1 MATESGGRIAPRE
14 GKNPG
19 LTPEESALV
28 VRIGVFVKMRWLAIA
43 GVLIASL
50 IATQAFHIQF
60 SLVPIYIIC
69 AVMTLYNFLFL
80 YQARHLNAEASGWL
94 PETLIVPLRRL
105 FTIPRATSPLI
116 EKARA
121 TGNIHITVDLA
132 ALTVLLHYTGGIENP
147 FIFYFVFH
155 VILAGILLYYRVAY
169 VIATWAIILVM
180 LLVGLEY
187 YEVIPHVHLE
197 GFASAGLHQQGSYI
211 VSILLALST
220 CLYASAYMVTSISG
234 ELRKRQREVV
244 ALQQKGLT
252 EKTRELEEAS
262 KELTKLEQGRQN
274 LLRFLAIASHDLKAP
289 LSAVQSYIQLMLGGF
304 SGELTDKQRQMLG
317 RSSTRITEQLELIS
331 DLLDISRIEGGQM
344 VKEMEEVSLAQI
356 VQDSVENV
364 RAQAADKNIKLSTRV
379 STSLPKLKASGAR
392 LKQAITN
399 LLVNAVKFTPD
410 NGDVQLRV
418 TEQNGDIYTEV
429 MDTGVGISAEELPK
443 IFDDFY
449 RGVDREKAGAGLGLS
464 IALRVVEAH
473 GGKIWAES
481 PNPEDKQGRGSKF
494 TFTLPGSLAIAEKKQ
509 NRRKPVRSRK
519 AQTGNG

>member
-1 MATESGGRIAPRE
+1 MTTEAGGRTAPRE
-14 GKNPG
+14 RDRPG
-19 LTPEESALV
+19 LTPEESALI

-50 IATQAFHIQF
+50 LATQVFDIRF

-69 AVMTLYNFLFL
+69 AVMTLYNLLFL
-80 YQARHLNAEASGWL
+80 YQSRHLNAEARGWL
-94 PETLIVPLRRL
+94 PDTLVVPLRRL
-105 FTIPRATSPLI
+105 LTIPKATSPLI

-155 VILAGILLYYRVAY
+155 VILAGILLHYRVAY
-169 VIATWAIILVM
+169 LIATWAILLVL

-197 GFASAGLHQQGSYI
+197 GFAAAGLHQQGSH
-211 VSILLALST
+211 ILSVLIALST

-244 ALQQKGLT
+244 TLQQKGLT
-252 EKTRELEEAS
+252 EKTRELEEAG
-262 KELTKLEQGRQN
+262 KELTKLEEGRQH

-304 SGELTDKQRQMLG
+304 SGELTDKQRQMLD

-344 VKEMEEVSLAQI
+344 VKEMEEVSLSQI
-356 VQDSVENV
+356 VKDSVENV
-364 RAQAADKNIKLSTRV
+364 RAMAADKKVKLSIKMPA
-379 STSLPKLKASGAR
+379 SLPKVKASGAR
-392 LKQAITN
+392 LKQVITN
-399 LLVNAVKFTPD
+399 LLGNAVKFTPE
-410 NGDVQLRV
+410 NGAVLFRV
-418 TEQNGDIYTEV
+418 TEQNGNILTEV
-429 MDTGVGISAEELPK
+429 MDTGTGISADDLPK

-449 RGVDREKAGAGLGLS
+449 RGGNKEKTGTGLGLS
-464 IALRVVEAH
+464 IVRRVVEAH
-473 GGKIWAES
+473 GGKVWAES
-481 PNPEDKQGRGSKF
+481 PNPEDKKGRGSKF
-494 TFTLPGSLAIAEKKQ
+494 TFTLPHNLIIAGKKQ
-509 NRRKPVRSRK
+509 NQRGRIRSQK
-519 AQTGNG
+519 T

>member
-1 MATESGGRIAPRE
+1 MTTGSGGRTVPRE
-14 GKNPG
+14 RESPG

-69 AVMTLYNFLFL
+69 AVMTVYNFLFL
-80 YQARHLNAEASGWL
+80 YQARHLNAEISDSL
-94 PETLIVPLRRL
+94 LETLAVPLRRL
-105 FTIPRATSPLI
+105 LIIPRATSPLLAR
-116 EKARA
+116 ARA
-121 TGNIHITVDLA
+121 TGNVHIIVDLA
-132 ALTVLLHYTGGIENP
+132 ALIVLLHYTGGIENP

-155 VILAGILLYYRVAY
+155 VILAGILLHYRVAY
-169 VIATWAIILVM
+169 LVATWAILLVL

-187 YEVIPHVHLE
+187 YEVMPHVHLE
-197 GFASAGLHQQGSYI
+197 GFAAAGLYQQGSYI
-211 VSILLALST
+211 LSVLLALST
-220 CLYASAYMVTSISG
+220 CLYASAYMVTSVSG

-262 KELTKLEQGRQN
+262 EELTTLEEGRQH

-304 SGELTDKQRQMLG
+304 SGELTDKQRQMLE
-317 RSSTRITEQLELIS
+317 RSSIRITEQLELIS
-331 DLLDISRIEGGQM
+331 DLLDISRIEGGQI
-344 VKEMEEVSLAQI
+344 VKEMEEMSLSQ
-356 VQDSVENV
+356 VVDDSVENV
-364 RAQAADKNIKLSTRV
+364 RAMATDKSIKLGTKMPA
-379 STSLPKLKASGAR
+379 SLPKLKASGVR

-399 LLVNAVKFTPD
+399 LLVNAIKFTPE
-410 NGDVQLRV
+410 NGEVLLRI
-418 TEQNGDIYTEV
+418 TEQSGDIYTEV
-429 MDTGVGISAEELPK
+429 LDTGVGISAEELPK

-449 RGVDREKAGAGLGLS
+449 RGVDREKAGSGLGLS
-464 IALRVVEAH
+464 IVKRVVEAH

-481 PNPEDKQGRGSKF
+481 PNPEDKKSRGSKF
-494 TFTLPGSLAIAEKKQ
+494 TFILPKNLAVAGKKQ
-509 NRRKPVRSRK
+509 GRK
-519 AQTGNG
+519 ARLKSQKT

>member
-1 MATESGGRIAPRE
+1 MTTESGGRTVPRE
-14 GKNPG
+14 GNVPG

-50 IATQAFHIQF
+50 LATQVFHIRF
-60 SLVPIYIIC
+60 SLVPTYIIC
-69 AVMTLYNFLFL
+69 VVVTVYNFLFL
-80 YQARHLNAEASGWL
+80 YQAKHLIAEASGSL
-94 PETLIVPLRRL
+94 PETLTVPLRRL
-105 FTIPRATSPLI
+105 LTIPKATSPLI

-121 TGNIHITVDLA
+121 VGNVHIIVDLA

-155 VILAGILLYYRVAY
+155 VILAGILLHYRVAY
-169 VIATWAIILVM
+169 LVATWAILLVL

-197 GFASAGLHQQGSYI
+197 GFAVAGLYQQGSYI
-211 VSILLALST
+211 LSVIVALST
-220 CLYASAYMVTSISG
+220 CLYASAYMVTSVSG

-244 ALQQKGLT
+244 TLQQKGLT

-262 KELTKLEQGRQN
+262 EELNTLEESRQH

-304 SGELTDKQRQMLG
+304 SGELTDKQRQMLE
-317 RSSTRITEQLELIS
+317 RSSIRITEQLELIS
-331 DLLDISRIEGGQM
+331 DLLDISRIEGGQI
-344 VKEMEEVSLAQI
+344 VKEMEEMSL
-356 VQDSVENV
+356 VQVVDDSVENV
-364 RAQAADKNIKLSTRV
+364 RAMATDKNIKLSTRV
-379 STSLPKLKASGAR
+379 PASLPMLKASSVR

-399 LLVNAVKFTPD
+399 LLVNAIKFTPE
-410 NGDVQLRV
+410 NGEVLIRV
-418 TEQNGDIYTEV
+418 TEQNGDIHTEV
-429 MDTGVGISAEELPK
+429 LDTGVGISAEDMPK

-449 RGVDREKAGAGLGLS
+449 RGSDREKAGSGLGLS
-464 IALRVVEAH
+464 IVKRVVEAH

-481 PNPEDKQGRGSKF
+481 PNPEDKKGRGSRF
-494 TFTLPGSLAIAEKKQ
+494 TFMLPRNLAIAGKKT
-509 NRRKPVRSRK
+509 NRRARLKSQK
-519 AQTGNG
+519 T

>member
-1 MATESGGRIAPRE
+1 MTTGSGGRTVPRE
-14 GKNPG
+14 RERPG

-60 SLVPIYIIC
+60 SLVPVYIIC
-69 AVMTLYNFLFL
+69 AVMTVYNSFFL
-80 YQARHLNAEASGWL
+80 YQARHLNAEASGSL
-94 PETLIVPLRRL
+94 PETLAVPLRRL
-105 FTIPRATSPLI
+105 LIIPRATSPLLAR
-116 EKARA
+116 ARA
-121 TGNIHITVDLA
+121 TGNVHIIVDLA

-155 VILAGILLYYRVAY
+155 VILAGILLHYRVAY
-169 VIATWAIILVM
+169 LVATWAILIVL

-187 YEVIPHVHLE
+187 YEVMPHVHLE
-197 GFASAGLHQQGSYI
+197 GFAAAGLYQQGSYI
-211 VSILLALST
+211 LSVLLALST
-220 CLYASAYMVTSISG
+220 CLYASAYMVTSVSG

-262 KELTKLEQGRQN
+262 EELTTLEEGRQH

-317 RSSTRITEQLELIS
+317 RSSIRITEQLELIS
-331 DLLDISRIEGGQM
+331 DLLDISRIEGGQI
-344 VKEMEEVSLAQI
+344 VKEMGEMSLSQ
-356 VQDSVENV
+356 VVDDSVENV
-364 RAQAADKNIKLSTRV
+364 RAMATDKSIKLDTKMPA
-379 STSLPKLKASGAR
+379 SLPKLKASGVR

-399 LLVNAVKFTPD
+399 LLVNAIKFTPE
-410 NGDVQLRV
+410 NGEVLLRI
-418 TEQNGDIYTEV
+418 TEQSGDIYTEV
-429 MDTGVGISAEELPK
+429 LDTGVGISVEELPK

-449 RGVDREKAGAGLGLS
+449 RGSDREKAGSGLGLS
-464 IALRVVEAH
+464 IVKRVVEAH

-481 PNPEDKQGRGSKF
+481 PNPEDKKGRGSKF
-494 TFTLPGSLAIAEKKQ
+494 TFILPKNLVIAGKKQ
-509 NRRKPVRSRK
+509 DRK
-519 AQTGNG
+519 ARLKSQET

>member
-1 MATESGGRIAPRE
+1 MTTESGGRTAPGE
-14 GKNPG
+14 GNFPG

-50 IATQAFHIQF
+50 LATQVFHIQF

-69 AVMTLYNFLFL
+69 VLMTLYNFFFL
-80 YQARHLNAEASGWL
+80 YQSRHLNAEASGSL
-94 PETLIVPLRRL
+94 PETLTVPLRRL
-105 FTIPRATSPLI
+105 LTIPKATSPLI

-121 TGNIHITVDLA
+121 VGNVHIIVDLA
-132 ALTVLLHYTGGIENP
+132 AFTVLLHYTGGIENP

-155 VILAGILLYYRVAY
+155 VILAGILLHYRVAY
-169 VIATWAIILVM
+169 LVATWAILLVL

-197 GFASAGLHQQGSYI
+197 GFAVAGLYQQGSHI
-211 VSILLALST
+211 ISVLVALST
-220 CLYASAYMVTSISG
+220 CLYASAYMVTSVSG

-244 ALQQKGLT
+244 GLQQKGLS
-252 EKTRELEEAS
+252 EKTRELAEAS
-262 KELTKLEQGRQN
+262 RELSKLEEGRQH

-331 DLLDISRIEGGQM
+331 DLLDISRIEGGQI
-344 VKEMEEVSLAQI
+344 VKEMEEMSLPQ
-356 VQDSVENV
+356 VVNGSVEDV
-364 RAQAADKNIKLSTRV
+364 RAMAADKKIKLNTSIPA
-379 STSLPKLKASGAR
+379 SLPKLKASGVR

-399 LLVNAVKFTPD
+399 LLANAIKFTPED
-410 NGDVQLRV
+410 GEVLIRI
-418 TEQNGDIYTEV
+418 TEQNGNIYTEV
-429 MDTGVGISAEELPK
+429 MDTGSGISAEDMPK

-449 RGVDREKAGAGLGLS
+449 RGSDREKAGSGLGLS
-464 IALRVVEAH
+464 IVRRVVEAH
-473 GGKIWAES
+473 GGRIWAES

-494 TFTLPGSLAIAEKKQ
+494 TFTLPKSLAIAGAKR
-509 NRRKPVRSRK
+509 NRNTSARSQK
-519 AQTGNG
+519 S

>member
-1 MATESGGRIAPRE
+1 MTTGSGGRAAPGE
-14 GKNPG
+14 KKSPG
-19 LTPEESALV
+19 LNPEESALV
-28 VRIGVFVKMRWLAIA
+28 LRIGVFVKMRWLAIA
-43 GVLIASL
+43 GVLIAGL
-50 IATQAFHIQF
+50 LATQVFGIQF

-69 AVMTLYNFLFL
+69 FVMALYNLFFF
-80 YQARHLNAEASGWL
+80 YQARHLNAEASGSL
-94 PETLIVPLRRL
+94 PEVLTVPLRRL
-105 FTIPRATSPLI
+105 LIVPKATSPLI
-116 EKARA
+116 EKVRA

-132 ALTVLLHYTGGIENP
+132 ALTVILHFTGGIENP

-155 VILAGILLYYRVAY
+155 VILAGILLHYRVAY
-169 VIATWAIILVM
+169 LVATWAILLVV

-187 YEVIPHVHLE
+187 YAIIPHVHLE
-197 GFASAGLHQQGSYI
+197 GFAAAGLYQQVSYI
-211 VSILLALST
+211 LSMLVALST

-262 KELTKLEQGRQN
+262 KELTKLEEGRQH
-274 LLRFLAIASHDLKAP
+274 LLRFLAMASHDLKAP

-344 VKEMEEVSLAQI
+344 VKEVEEVSLVQV

-364 RAQAADKNIKLSTRV
+364 RALAADKNIKLNTQM
-379 STSLPKLKASGAR
+379 STSLPKLKASGIR

-399 LLVNAVKFTPD
+399 LLANAVKFTPEK
-410 NGDVQLRV
+410 GDVLLRV
-418 TEQNGDIYTEV
+418 TEQNRDIYLEV
-429 MDTGVGISAEELPK
+429 MDMGTGISTEDMPK

-449 RGVDREKAGAGLGLS
+449 RGGDRQKPGTGLGLS
-464 IALRVVEAH
+464 IVRRVVEAH

-481 PNPEDKQGRGSKF
+481 PNPEDKKGRGSKF
-494 TFTLPGSLAIAEKKQ
+494 TFTLPENLIMAGKKPNQ
-509 NRRKPVRSRK
+509 RERVRNRKK
-519 AQTGNG
+519 

>member
-1 MATESGGRIAPRE
+1 MTTGSGGCTVPRE
-14 GKNPG
+14 RERPG

-28 VRIGVFVKMRWLAIA
+28 VRIGVFVKMRWLAVA

-50 IATQAFHIQF
+50 IATQVFHIQF

-69 AVMTLYNFLFL
+69 AVMTVYNFLFL
-80 YQARHLNAEASGWL
+80 YQARHLNAEVSDSL
-94 PETLIVPLRRL
+94 PETLAVPLRRL
-105 FTIPRATSPLI
+105 LIIPRATSPLLAR
-116 EKARA
+116 ARA
-121 TGNIHITVDLA
+121 TGNVHIIVDLA
-132 ALTVLLHYTGGIENP
+132 ALVVLLHYTGGIENP

-155 VILAGILLYYRVAY
+155 VILAGILLHYRVAY
-169 VIATWAIILVM
+169 LVATWAILTVL

-197 GFASAGLHQQGSYI
+197 GFAAAGLYQQGSYI
-211 VSILLALST
+211 LSVLLALST

-262 KELTKLEQGRQN
+262 EELTTLEEGRQH

-304 SGELTDKQRQMLG
+304 SGELTDKQRQMLE
-317 RSSTRITEQLELIS
+317 RSSIRITEQLELIS
-331 DLLDISRIEGGQM
+331 DLLDISRIEGGQI
-344 VKEMEEVSLAQI
+344 VKEMEEMSLSQ
-356 VQDSVENV
+356 VVDDSVENV
-364 RAQAADKNIKLSTRV
+364 RAMATDKSIKLGTKMPA
-379 STSLPKLKASGAR
+379 SLPKLKASGVR

-399 LLVNAVKFTPD
+399 LLVNAIKFTPE
-410 NGDVQLRV
+410 NGEVLLRI
-418 TEQNGDIYTEV
+418 TEQSGDIHTEV
-429 MDTGVGISAEELPK
+429 LDTGVGISAEELPK

-449 RGVDREKAGAGLGLS
+449 RGVDREKAGSGLGLS
-464 IALRVVEAH
+464 IVKRVVEAH

-481 PNPEDKQGRGSKF
+481 PNPEDKKGRGSKF
-494 TFTLPGSLAIAEKKQ
+494 TFTLPKSLVIARKKQ
-509 NRRKPVRSRK
+509 GRK
-519 AQTGNG
+519 ARLKSQET

>member
-1 MATESGGRIAPRE
+1 MTTGSGGRTVPRE
-14 GKNPG
+14 RERPG

-69 AVMTLYNFLFL
+69 AVMTVYNFLFL
-80 YQARHLNAEASGWL
+80 YQARHLNVEASDSL
-94 PETLIVPLRRL
+94 PETLAVPLRHL
-105 FTIPRATSPLI
+105 LIIPRATSPLLAR
-116 EKARA
+116 ARA
-121 TGNIHITVDLA
+121 TGNVHIIVDLA

-155 VILAGILLYYRVAY
+155 VILAGILLHYRVAY
-169 VIATWAIILVM
+169 LVATWAILTV
-180 LLVGLEY
+180 LLLIGLEY

-197 GFASAGLHQQGSYI
+197 GFAAAGLYQQGSYI
-211 VSILLALST
+211 LSVLLALST

-262 KELTKLEQGRQN
+262 EELTTLEEGRQH

-304 SGELTDKQRQMLG
+304 SGELTDKQRQMME
-317 RSSTRITEQLELIS
+317 RSSIRITEQLELIS
-331 DLLDISRIEGGQM
+331 DLLDISRIEGGQI
-344 VKEMEEVSLAQI
+344 VKEMEEMSLSQ
-356 VQDSVENV
+356 VVDDSVENV
-364 RAQAADKNIKLSTRV
+364 RAMATDKSIKLGTRM
-379 STSLPKLKASGAR
+379 SASLPKLKASGVR

-399 LLVNAVKFTPD
+399 LLVNAIKFTPE
-410 NGDVQLRV
+410 NGEVLLRI
-418 TEQNGDIYTEV
+418 TEQSGDIYTEV
-429 MDTGVGISAEELPK
+429 LDTGVGIGAEDLPK

-449 RGVDREKAGAGLGLS
+449 RGSDREKAGSGLGLS
-464 IALRVVEAH
+464 IVKRVVEAH

-481 PNPEDKQGRGSKF
+481 PNPEDKKGRGSKF
-494 TFTLPGSLAIAEKKQ
+494 TFLLPKNLVIAGKKQ
-509 NRRKPVRSRK
+509 GRK
-519 AQTGNG
+519 ARLKSQKT

>member
-1 MATESGGRIAPRE
+1 MTTGSGGRTVPRE
-14 GKNPG
+14 RERPG

-69 AVMTLYNFLFL
+69 AVMTVYNFLFL
-80 YQARHLNAEASGWL
+80 YQARHLNAEISDSL
-94 PETLIVPLRRL
+94 PETLAVPLRRL
-105 FTIPRATSPLI
+105 LIIPRATSPLLAR
-116 EKARA
+116 ARA
-121 TGNIHITVDLA
+121 TGNVHIIVDLA
-132 ALTVLLHYTGGIENP
+132 ALIVLLHYTGGIENP

-155 VILAGILLYYRVAY
+155 VILAGILLHYRVAY
-169 VIATWAIILVM
+169 LVATWAILLVL

-187 YEVIPHVHLE
+187 YEVMPHVHLE
-197 GFASAGLHQQGSYI
+197 GFAAAGLYQQGSYI
-211 VSILLALST
+211 LSVLLALST
-220 CLYASAYMVTSISG
+220 CLYASAYMVTSVSG

-262 KELTKLEQGRQN
+262 EELTTLEEGRQN

-304 SGELTDKQRQMLG
+304 SGELTDKQRQMLE
-317 RSSTRITEQLELIS
+317 RSSIRITEQLELIS
-331 DLLDISRIEGGQM
+331 DLLDISRIEGGQI
-344 VKEMEEVSLAQI
+344 VKEMEEMSLSQ
-356 VQDSVENV
+356 VVGDSVENV
-364 RAQAADKNIKLSTRV
+364 RAMATDKSIKLGTKMPA
-379 STSLPKLKASGAR
+379 SLPKLKASGVR

-399 LLVNAVKFTPD
+399 LLVNAIKFTPE
-410 NGDVQLRV
+410 NGEVLLRI
-418 TEQNGDIYTEV
+418 TEQSGDIYTEV
-429 MDTGVGISAEELPK
+429 LDTGVGISAEELPK

-449 RGVDREKAGAGLGLS
+449 RGVDREKAGSGLGLS
-464 IALRVVEAH
+464 IVKRVVEAH

-481 PNPEDKQGRGSKF
+481 PNPEDKKGRGSKF
-494 TFTLPGSLAIAEKKQ
+494 TFTLPKSLVIAGKKR
-509 NRRKPVRSRK
+509 NRNTGIRSQK
-519 AQTGNG
+519 T